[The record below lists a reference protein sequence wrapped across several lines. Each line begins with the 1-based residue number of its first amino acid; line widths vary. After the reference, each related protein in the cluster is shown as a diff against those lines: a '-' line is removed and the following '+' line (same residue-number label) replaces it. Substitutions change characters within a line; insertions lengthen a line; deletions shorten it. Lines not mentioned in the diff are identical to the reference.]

1 MGFCTPNHKLD
12 GYPLPNPSTT
22 SHTAKAVA

>member
-1 MGFCTPNHKLD
+1 MGFRTPNHELA

-22 SHTAKAVA
+22 SHTAKTVN

>member
-1 MGFCTPNHKLD
+1 MGFRTPNHESD
-12 GYPLPNPSTT
+12 GYPLADPSVS